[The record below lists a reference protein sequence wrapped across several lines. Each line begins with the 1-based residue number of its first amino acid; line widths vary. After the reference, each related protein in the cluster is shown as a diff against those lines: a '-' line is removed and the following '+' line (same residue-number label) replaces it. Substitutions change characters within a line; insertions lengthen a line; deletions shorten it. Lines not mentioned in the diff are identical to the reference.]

1 MLASV
6 QNGHDGA
13 GRRSGRLLVCA
24 STTTNIQRGRQ
35 KIHIWG
41 QPPISAPLASPLCL
55 CGCNSRWQF
64 FAPAR
69 PSCCRL
75 SCANRIFMFRFWPAG
90 TALARVAGCG
100 PRVGRAAGLSCLPD
114 PAIPL
119 HALSSVTQVR
129 EQIGSSNFF
138 FCIILGLVC
147 KTLCHTLARRLNFPM
162 IKG

>member
-35 KIHIWG
+35 KSHIWG
-41 QPPISAPLASPLCL
+41 QPPISAPLASSLCL

-100 PRVGRAAGLSCLPD
+100 PRVGRCGPELPAR
-114 PAIPL
+114 PCHTIACPVKCNPGPG
-119 HALSSVTQVR
+119 ANRVTQVFFAKFW
-129 EQIGSSNFF
+129 GSA
-138 FCIILGLVC
+138 C
-147 KTLCHTLARRLNFPM
+147 KTLCHALARRLNFPT

>member
-35 KIHIWG
+35 KSHIWG
-41 QPPISAPLASPLCL
+41 QPPISAPLASSLRL

-90 TALARVAGCG
+90 TALARVVG
-100 PRVGRAAGLSCLPD
+100 PEWWGAAGSCLPD

-129 EQIGSSNFF
+129 EQIGSHNFF
-138 FCIILGLVC
+138 LQNFGGQLAKHCA
-147 KTLCHTLARRLNFPM
+147 TL
-162 IKG
+162 